1 VQRQKVGADR
11 SKKTEKAEIT
21 EKTERTEKLVPF
33 FTKIQYFLDHDR
45 LLTYGDLIKVAQ
57 NQAYGLLIVLLS
69 LPSMLPAV
77 NLGMAPIGGLI
88 TMWIGIQMAWGRRA
102 PKLPKGI
109 SQHKI
114 HKIMVSKAL
123 LKMERY
129 LERFRRKDH
138 ERGPLN
144 NRLVG
149 ILVAWVS
156 FLLLIP
162 VPLPFANLI
171 PAAILALFGV
181 AVLEERPVWGW
192 LAAAGAALNTVYFGL
207 SFGLIVKA
215 CIKASKYFWAW
226 FT

>member
-1 VQRQKVGADR
+1 L
-11 SKKTEKAEIT
+11 TT
-21 EKTERTEKLVPF
+21 EKTKENENAKNSEKLVPF

-45 LLTYGDLIKVAQ
+45 LLTYGDLIKAAQ
-57 NQAYGLLIVLLS
+57 SQAYGLLIVLLS
-69 LPSMLPAV
+69 IPSMLPAV
-77 NLGMAPIGGLI
+77 NLGVAPIGGLI
-88 TMWIGIQMAWGRRA
+88 TMWIGVQMAFGRKA

-114 HKIMVSKAL
+114 HKIMVSSAL
-123 LKMERY
+123 LKMEGY
-129 LERFRRKDH
+129 LDRFRQKDH
-138 ERGPLN
+138 ERAPLN

-171 PAAILALFGV
+171 PAVILALFGV

-192 LAAAGAALNTVYFGL
+192 LAAAGAAMNTVYFAL
-207 SFGLIVKA
+207 SFGLILKA